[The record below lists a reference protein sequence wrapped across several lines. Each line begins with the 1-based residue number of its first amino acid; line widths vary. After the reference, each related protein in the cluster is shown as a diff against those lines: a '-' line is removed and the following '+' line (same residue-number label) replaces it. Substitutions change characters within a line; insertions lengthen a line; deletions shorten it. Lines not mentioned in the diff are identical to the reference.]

1 MSNLIRLN
9 EKGVR
14 GYTAAGGSRRGSRTR
29 WAGRVGELIKY
40 NKNRSIA
47 YVIWEGNRSYE
58 RVSVEL
64 IEPCGVTAE

>member
-14 GYTAAGGSRRGSRTR
+14 GYTAAGGSRRGSSTR